1 MEVRIMANEENLKS
15 LGQRTTSE
23 QREIAR
29 KGGIKSGQTRRKKAC
44 MKQALEMIL
53 GMQCSNPKL
62 ASRMA
67 ESGIAVED
75 ITNMTGLM
83 FAVVMEGM
91 KGNQQAV
98 RNAVEIMG
106 ASSTSKQKAEE
117 LKQRK
122 AEFEYRK
129 EQDKQAA
136 GIRSEGGEDDPLT
149 KAIMGEFG
157 NADQ

>member
-1 MEVRIMANEENLKS
+1 MANEENLKN
-15 LGQRTTSE
+15 GEATKFRTGEE
-23 QREIAR
+23 QAR
-29 KGGIKSGQTRRKKAC
+29 TAAKGGIASGKARRKKAC
-44 MKQALEMIL
+44 MRQALEMIL
-53 GMQCSNPKL
+53 GMQCSDPEL
-62 ASRMA
+62 ASKMT
-67 ESGIAVED
+67 ESGVDVED

-83 FAVVMEGM
+83 FATVIEGM

-98 RNAVEIMG
+98 RNAVDILG
-106 ASSTSKQKAEE
+106 ASAASKQKCEE
-117 LKQRK
+117 IKLKK